1 MAVPPS
7 SWFYA
12 APYYITFTGQAY
24 GLFSATG
31 FPSRV
36 FFDTTSGFPA
46 LGSSAGNPWATGL
59 GLKRHNLN
67 RPGLN
72 WHGLNWY
79 GSEPHGLDIARIA
92 AAGGAEMSLVQ
103 LAYER

>member
-1 MAVPPS
+1 MRGGPRPRGFMPRRIILPLPVRRMAYSRRP
-7 SWFYA
+7 
-12 APYYITFTGQAY
+12 
-24 GLFSATG
+24 G

-36 FFDTTSGFPA
+36 FFDTTSGLPA
-46 LGSSAGNPWATGL
+46 LGSSAGNPWANGL

-72 WHGLNWY
+72 WHDLNWY

-103 LAYER
+103 LA